1 MHDALTAE
9 KAGIAATAIVTDRF
23 VPTAKAMATVQ
34 GVSDYPFAVIPHPIA
49 SNTEQA
55 LREKAADA
63 VRQCVEI
70 LLHREP
76 QADG

>member
-9 KAGIAATAIVTDRF
+9 KAGVIATAIITDRF

-34 GVSDYPFAVIPHPIA
+34 GMSDYPFAVIPHPIA
-49 SNTEQA
+49 SNTEQT
-55 LREKAADA
+55 LREKAVEA

-70 LLHREP
+70 LLQGESHAE
-76 QADG
+76 A